1 MTYKFYSNCFFDCPL
16 LSYYSNLTDTSMH
29 IIKMFV
35 YSFGW
40 LFICLS
46 FKKKQ
51 KKMKNMQEF
60 LLSLLSFTLQRI
72 EILVGCAAQEY
83 GIFA

>member
-1 MTYKFYSNCFFDCPL
+1 
-16 LSYYSNLTDTSMH
+16 
-29 IIKMFV
+29 
-35 YSFGW
+35 
-40 LFICLS
+40 
-46 FKKKQ
+46 
-51 KKMKNMQEF
+51 MKNMQEF